1 VSQGPDLKYQEHTDH
16 AHRNQADVVTASR
29 VLETEAIEQWL
40 TVHEAC
46 ALIGVSPATLRRW
59 SAAGDVQA
67 FTTPGGHR
75 RFARSTILGLLPSA
89 RRQRPTLERLGETP
103 EHMTRVYRRHV
114 AQACEGVSWLAGL
127 SEDEL
132 EPLREHGRRIAG
144 ALLVLIDAAT
154 PQERRPAMLKAVA
167 AATEYGRIA
176 ARGSGQLRET
186 VEAFLRFRMLF
197 LGELAQVARRRGL
210 DTSEATNLL
219 VTATQAIDQLLVAL
233 MSGHE
238 TELAKNEHVK
248 G

>member
-1 VSQGPDLKYQEHTDH
+1 MTVSRASQE
-16 AHRNQADVVTASR
+16 NVIK
-29 VLETEAIEQWL
+29 EWL

-75 RFARSTILGLLPSA
+75 RFARSTILGLLPSP
-89 RRQRPTLERLGETP
+89 RKQRPTLERLGETP
-103 EHMTRVYRRHV
+103 EHMTGVYRRH
-114 AQACEGVSWLAGL
+114 AARACDGVTWLVGL
-127 SEDEL
+127 SELQL

-144 ALLVLIDAAT
+144 ALLVFIDAAT
-154 PQERRPAMLKAVA
+154 PQERRSAMLKAEG

-176 ARGSGQLRET
+176 ARGSGRIRET

-210 DTSEATNLL
+210 DTVEATNLL
-219 VTATQAIDQLLVAL
+219 VTATEAIDQLLVAL
-233 MSGHE
+233 MGGHE
-238 TELAKNEHVK
+238 AELAANALVR
-248 G
+248 GNA

>member
-1 VSQGPDLKYQEHTDH
+1 VTTSRALE
-16 AHRNQADVVTASR
+16 ADV
-29 VLETEAIEQWL
+29 IEEWL

-114 AQACEGVSWLAGL
+114 AQAVHGVSWLAGL
-127 SEDEL
+127 TEDEL
-132 EPLREHGRRIAG
+132 EPLRDHGRRITG
-144 ALLVLIDAAT
+144 ALLAFIDAAT
-154 PQERRPAMLKAVA
+154 PEERRAAMLKAASA
-167 AATEYGRIA
+167 AEEYGRIA
-176 ARGSGQLRET
+176 ARGSAGIRET

-197 LGELAQVARRRGL
+197 LGELAQLARRRGL
-210 DTSEATNLL
+210 DTIEATSLL

-238 TELAKNEHVK
+238 TEPANNSVA
-248 G
+248 GGSA

>member
-1 VSQGPDLKYQEHTDH
+1 MTLSHAPD
-16 AHRNQADVVTASR
+16 AAD
-29 VLETEAIEQWL
+29 LEEWL

-46 ALIGVSPATLRRW
+46 ALIGVSSATLRRW

-103 EHMTRVYRRHV
+103 EHMTRVYRRHL
-114 AQACEGVSWLAGL
+114 AQACHGVSWLAGL

-132 EPLREHGRRIAG
+132 EALRDHGRRIAG
-144 ALLVLIDAAT
+144 SLLVFLDAAT
-154 PQERRPAMLKAVA
+154 PQERRPALLKAEGA
-167 AATEYGRIA
+167 STEYGRIA
-176 ARGSGQLRET
+176 ARGGAGIRET

-197 LGELAQVARRRGL
+197 VAELAQVARRRGL
-210 DTSEATNLL
+210 DTVEATNLL
-219 VTATQAIDQLLVAL
+219 VTATEAIDQLLVAL

-238 TELAKNEHVK
+238 TELAKSPSELADNAPVR
-248 G
+248 GS

>member
-1 VSQGPDLKYQEHTDH
+1 M
-16 AHRNQADVVTASR
+16 TASR
-29 VLETEAIEQWL
+29 TLEADVIEEWL

-114 AQACEGVSWLAGL
+114 AQAVHGVSWLAGL
-127 SEDEL
+127 SEEEL
-132 EPLREHGRRIAG
+132 EPLRDHGRRIAG
-144 ALLVLIDAAT
+144 ALLVFIDAASAE
-154 PQERRPAMLKAVA
+154 ERRPAMLRAVN

-176 ARGSGQLRET
+176 ARGSAGIRET

-210 DTSEATNLL
+210 DTIEATNLL

-233 MSGHE
+233 MNGHE
-238 TELAKNEHVK
+238 TELAKNAFV
-248 G
+248 GGSS

>member
-1 VSQGPDLKYQEHTDH
+1 M
-16 AHRNQADVVTASR
+16 TASQAPDAAA
-29 VLETEAIEQWL
+29 LEEWL

-89 RRQRPTLERLGETP
+89 RRQRPSLQHLGETP
-103 EHMTRVYRRHV
+103 EHMTRVYRRHL
-114 AQACEGVSWLAGL
+114 AQACHGVTWLAGL
-127 SEDEL
+127 SEAEL
-132 EPLREHGRRIAG
+132 VPLRDHGRQIAE
-144 ALLVLIDAAT
+144 ALLVFIDADT
-154 PQERRPAMLKAVA
+154 SDQRRPAMLKAVS

-176 ARGSGQLRET
+176 ARGSGEIRET

-210 DTSEATNLL
+210 DTVEATNLL

-233 MSGHE
+233 MNGHE
-238 TELAKNEHVK
+238 TELARKALVR
-248 G
+248 GTV

>member
-1 VSQGPDLKYQEHTDH
+1 M
-16 AHRNQADVVTASR
+16 TASR
-29 VLETEAIEQWL
+29 APATEAAEEWL

-75 RFARSTILGLLPSA
+75 RFARSTILGLLPTE

-103 EHMTRVYRRHV
+103 EHMTRVYRRGV
-114 AQACEGVSWLAGL
+114 AQACHGVTWLVGL

-132 EPLREHGRRIAG
+132 EPLRDHGRRIAG
-144 ALLVLIDAAT
+144 ALLVFIDAAT
-154 PQERRPAMLKAVA
+154 PEERRPAMVKAVS

-176 ARGSGQLRET
+176 ARGSGQISET

-197 LGELAQVARRRGL
+197 LGELSQVARRRGL
-210 DTSEATNLL
+210 DTVEATNLL
-219 VTATQAIDQLLVAL
+219 VTATEAIDHLLVAL

-238 TELAKNEHVK
+238 TELAKRALVRA
-248 G
+248 GS

>member
-1 VSQGPDLKYQEHTDH
+1 MTVSRAPE
-16 AHRNQADVVTASR
+16 ADV
-29 VLETEAIEQWL
+29 IEEWL

-103 EHMTRVYRRHV
+103 EHMARVYRRHA
-114 AQACEGVSWLAGL
+114 AQACHGVSWLVGL

-132 EPLREHGRRIAG
+132 ELLRDHGRRIAG
-144 ALLVLIDAAT
+144 SLLVFIDAAT
-154 PQERRPAMLKAVA
+154 PQERRPAMLKAEG

-176 ARGSGQLRET
+176 ARGSAEIRET

-210 DTSEATNLL
+210 DTIEATNLL

-233 MSGHE
+233 MRGHE
-238 TELAKNEHVK
+238 TELTEDALVR
-248 G
+248 GSS